1 MKYTIP
7 AKYRKTVYVVAS
19 ALIGGALLFGVV
31 TPDQISAA
39 TDNAVKI
46 AGLLSALLALAN
58 VTPDQ

>member
-1 MKYTIP
+1 MKIP
-7 AKYRKTVYVVAS
+7 AKYRKTIYVLAS
-19 ALIGGALLFGVV
+19 AILGGALVFGLV
-31 TPDQISAA
+31 TPEQIGAA